1 MAREVLSLKSIYKFL
16 TLNDYPVYSEGII
29 KKDNRTGLTL
39 NKFYLENLLI
49 DFKNR
54 KIGKI
59 LWRVEGSRNRYISEI
74 CNRSDRLS
82 IYKEYAEEVMLAAD
96 YDTVL
101 RQIRQYM
108 SFLLERQYNMEN
120 FSKKIPAMIEMYEES
135 DEAFTQEASDFF
147 WSAMEERKLLEGQG
161 LMTDTFCCGW
171 ILTMFTIHALVGNGE
186 GEEHLHRIRT
196 DKNYSLLEMLKR
208 YQENSDTG
216 KKQVVFYTENALEHS
231 APALKPGHF
240 FGREV
245 ELFELREMLAHGGKY
260 LISGIGGSGK
270 TELVKQFLKICVEEA
285 LVDGIAVFLQEDGKK
300 TETISMPEGQRN
312 LVILDGMDKA
322 IDGYELE
329 CLWNLPATIIATSR
343 ECQIKGFVSYRLR
356 PIGQDAASLILRDNY
371 DSYLEEADRQ
381 ALEDIVSN
389 EFWRHAGMLRY
400 LANYAKERGHSL
412 QVLKELLE
420 KEPIPAKHSE
430 EEQFE
435 IFQQIQQNY
444 V

>member
-1 MAREVLSLKSIYKFL
+1 
-16 TLNDYPVYSEGII
+16 
-29 KKDNRTGLTL
+29 
-39 NKFYLENLLI
+39 
-49 DFKNR
+49 
-54 KIGKI
+54 
-59 LWRVEGSRNRYISEI
+59 
-74 CNRSDRLS
+74 
-82 IYKEYAEEVMLAAD
+82 
-96 YDTVL
+96 VL

-216 KKQVVFYTENALEHS
+216 KKQVVFYKENALEHS

>member
-1 MAREVLSLKSIYKFL
+1 
-16 TLNDYPVYSEGII
+16 
-29 KKDNRTGLTL
+29 
-39 NKFYLENLLI
+39 
-49 DFKNR
+49 
-54 KIGKI
+54 
-59 LWRVEGSRNRYISEI
+59 
-74 CNRSDRLS
+74 
-82 IYKEYAEEVMLAAD
+82 
-96 YDTVL
+96 
-101 RQIRQYM
+101 
-108 SFLLERQYNMEN
+108 
-120 FSKKIPAMIEMYEES
+120 
-135 DEAFTQEASDFF
+135 
-147 WSAMEERKLLEGQG
+147 
-161 LMTDTFCCGW
+161 
-171 ILTMFTIHALVGNGE
+171 MFTIHALVGNGE
-186 GEEHLHRIRT
+186 GEEHLHRIRS

-208 YQENSDTG
+208 YQENSDAA

-245 ELFELREMLAHGGKY
+245 ELFELREMLTHGGKY

-343 ECQIKGFVSYRLR
+343 ECQIKGFESYRLR
-356 PIGQDAASLILRDNY
+356 PIGQDAASLIFRDNY

-389 EFWRHAGMLRY
+389 EFWCHAGMLRY

-420 KEPIPAKHSE
+420 KEPIPAKYSE